1 MHLISV
7 LTLLKRH
14 QVQTLLAA
22 GHDQIEVARIAGL
35 SERSV
40 RRIAGEPAIEQVDD
54 RQERKE
60 RRIGRPSKVEAFR
73 RLVQELVEE
82 VDEEKHSR
90 LKSVEI
96 LRRARLEGYEG
107 GKSALYELIAELR
120 PHATRVMMR
129 FEGLPGEFSQH
140 DFGEVRVSYL
150 DGTVRWCGS
159 SARG

>member
-1 MHLISV
+1 M

-40 RRIAGEPAIEQVDD
+40 RRIAGEPAVVHVDD
-54 RQERKE
+54 RQERNE

-82 VDEEKHSR
+82 VDEERHSP

-107 GKSALYELIAELR
+107 GNDRTE
-120 PHATRVMMR
+120 
-129 FEGLPGEFSQH
+129 
-140 DFGEVRVSYL
+140 
-150 DGTVRWCGS
+150 
-159 SARG
+159 